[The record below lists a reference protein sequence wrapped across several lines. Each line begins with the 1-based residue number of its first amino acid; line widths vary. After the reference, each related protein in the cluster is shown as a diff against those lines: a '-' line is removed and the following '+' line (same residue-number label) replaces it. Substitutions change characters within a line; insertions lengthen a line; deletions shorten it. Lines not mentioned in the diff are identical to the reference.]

1 MPTDKDRQLHI
12 LDSLRQ
18 MVLDDTIRITEAVWS
33 VDNVQNPVLAGDEYV
48 SWSPAK
54 TGSVLIQYERRD

>member
-18 MVLDDTIRITEAVWS
+18 MVLDDTIRNHGGGVVS
-33 VDNVQNPVLAGDEYV
+33 GQGPKPGAGR
-48 SWSPAK
+48 
-54 TGSVLIQYERRD
+54 G